1 MTLPTETVAA
11 RGSFLNE
18 RINLFH
24 TEDEER
30 NAHDDTV
37 IKYSYADEVDPYLN
51 VEGWP
56 TGEPLPKW
64 VVQLST
70 ACESLSQ
77 KTGDIST
84 TQPFSTVV
92 EQFTSWGVGE
102 VFTDH
107 AVSVAETAVDDFR
120 DELETQI
127 TTILAQP
134 LHVDYCR
141 FVGADP
147 ETRQQLTDSTEHR
160 EAYATAFCSE
170 RYETFF
176 EEFSVAGRLLVESVR
191 QWRTNTRQLL
201 TRVSDDREKIAA
213 LTNSDDPLPVV
224 GVSRDAGDRHGG
236 GKTVANLSLDGGR
249 VVYKP
254 RNVGLEQAF
263 SKFAKK
269 LNNKIKCLS
278 IYDTSI
284 INYKNYGW
292 MEHINY
298 SQFESLGSV
307 EQYYERAGELAWIAT
322 LLGATDLHSE
332 NLIAT
337 PNGPVIVDAETM
349 LMTPADQFVDGTEGM
364 AVRSAVVDNSVLGC
378 SLVPFYTPEENSD
391 RSGYGA
397 VFSTESKRPTI
408 RWTNVGADAIDAHYE
423 SGLFSPEENFPRLE
437 DDAAPPWLFE
447 RELLSGFERTQR
459 ACRENAQVIR
469 DAVADSFSGTELRV
483 LPRQSL
489 LYQLLLDTLSN
500 PEYLRDGGKY
510 ELKIVDELRDRW
522 EECAF
527 SSQNVDRR
535 SIVAA
540 ERDALLQR
548 DIPRFTVECDARSLK
563 LGDTVVAESVYPRTP
578 IGSTINRIERLL
590 ERNLERQR
598 GLFRITVS
606 DTSLPQ
612 PIDGTDEVSSN
623 E

>member
-1 MTLPTETVAA
+1 MALSTETIAT

-18 RINLFH
+18 RVDLFY
-24 TEDEER
+24 TEDNLGHTR
-30 NAHDDTV
+30 NDTV
-37 IKYSYADEVDPYLN
+37 VEYLYTDEVDPYLN
-51 VEGWP
+51 VEEWP
-56 TGEPLPKW
+56 TGEPLPEW
-64 VVQLST
+64 VAQLST

-77 KTGDIST
+77 KTEKIST
-84 TQPFSTVV
+84 TRPFSTVV

-102 VFTDH
+102 VFSGHTTP
-107 AVSVAETAVDDFR
+107 VAETAVDDFR
-120 DELETQI
+120 DELKTQI

-141 FVGADP
+141 FVGVEP

-160 EAYATAFCSE
+160 EAYATAFCSK

-176 EEFSVAGRLLVESVR
+176 EEFSVAGRLLVELVR

-201 TRVSDDREKIAA
+201 TRVLDDRERIVA
-213 LTNSDDPLPVV
+213 LTSSDDPFPVV

-236 GKTVANLSLDGGR
+236 GKTVTDLSLDHGR

-254 RNVGLEQAF
+254 RSVGAEQAF
-263 SKFAKK
+263 STFVQS
-269 LNNKIKCLS
+269 LS
-278 IYDTSI
+278 DKVEQFTIPATSVVDRE
-284 INYKNYGW
+284 KYGW
-292 MEHINY
+292 MEYISYN
-298 SQFESLGSV
+298 QFENLGSV
-307 EQYYERAGELAWIAT
+307 EQYYEQAGELAWIAT

-332 NLIAT
+332 NVIAT
-337 PNGPVIVDAETM
+337 VDGPAVVDAETM
-349 LMTPADQFVDGTEGM
+349 LMAPTDQSVDGTEGM

-378 SLVPFYTPEENSD
+378 SLVPFYTSGEHSD

-397 VFSTESKRPTI
+397 VFSTESKRPAL
-408 RWTNVGADAIDAHYE
+408 RWTNVGVDAIDARYE
-423 SGLFSPEENFPRLE
+423 SGLFTPEENFPCL
-437 DDAAPPWLFE
+437 DGDAAPPWLFE
-447 RELLSGFERTQR
+447 RELLLGFERTQR
-459 ACRENAQVIR
+459 ACRENARAVR
-469 DAVADSFSGTELRV
+469 DSVVDSFSGTELRV

-522 EECAF
+522 DECAF
-527 SSQNVDRR
+527 SSQNVDCR

-540 ERDALLQR
+540 ERDALLRR

-578 IGSTINRIERLL
+578 IDSTINRVERLL
-590 ERNLERQR
+590 NRNLEHQR
-598 GLFRITVS
+598 GLFAVTVS

-612 PIDGTDEVSSN
+612 PIGRTDEVSSD